1 MTEVR
6 VPRVY
11 QLTQQPSYEDHL
23 PLFKIES
30 DNPLFLATT
39 GERPTSSRYC
49 LIPNKTQ
56 WDLVVTSKNYKVH
69 HDSDI
74 EEQTQRSC

>member
-39 GERPTSSRYC
+39 GKMTTSSRYC
-49 LIPNKTQ
+49 LIPNKTHRGPGGQ
-56 WDLVVTSKNYKVH
+56 FEKLQSP
-69 HDSDI
+69 S
-74 EEQTQRSC
+74 